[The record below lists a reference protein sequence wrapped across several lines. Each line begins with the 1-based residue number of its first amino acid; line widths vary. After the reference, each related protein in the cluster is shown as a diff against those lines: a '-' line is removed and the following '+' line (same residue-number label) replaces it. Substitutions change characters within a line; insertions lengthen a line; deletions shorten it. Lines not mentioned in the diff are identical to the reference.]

1 MAVPLGDILIRA
13 RQITRP
19 QLDAALEH
27 QRARGGGLDG
37 ALVALGFVTQD
48 DVAAALSRQFRV
60 PSVDLA
66 RFEVDRRVLAL
77 IPPATARKYQMVPLS
92 CCGATLTV
100 AMSDPTNV
108 SALDD
113 VAFMTGCHV
122 EAVVA
127 CETAVAAAL
136 RQYDAQPAPRPAAPA
151 GQAAPGGDPSG
162 RAAAPDSDIEILQDA
177 DDPAGAN
184 AAREGD
190 EAPVV
195 RLVNRLL
202 AAAIQQ
208 GASDVHVEPYD
219 KDLRIRFRID
229 GQLRSAMQPPPYLRE
244 AVTARLKVMARLD
257 IAERRLPQDGRI
269 RLRFRAGAGGARELD
284 LRVSCLP
291 TLFGERIVL
300 RLLDRERL
308 TLDLTR
314 LGFEAQS
321 LRRFEAGIRSP
332 WGMVLVTGPTG
343 SGKTSTLYS
352 SIARLNAPAVNI
364 MTAEDPVEFN
374 LPGVNQV
381 QIREQIGLTFAA
393 ALRSF
398 LRQDPNVILVGEI
411 RDAETAEVAVKAALT
426 GHLLLSTLHTNDAPS
441 TVARLLNMGIE
452 SFLVA
457 GSLNLVCAQR
467 LVRAVCPHCAEPAP
481 MPPEALVGI
490 GFSER
495 AAADTVPRAGRGCG
509 ACNETGYKGRVGL
522 FEVMALGP
530 ALRSMILAGAASHEL
545 GRQALEEGMLTLRQ
559 SGLQKV
565 AAGVTTVD
573 EVLRETSGPAPARGE
588 TEGR

>member
-1 MAVPLGDILIRA
+1 M
-13 RQITRP
+13 
-19 QLDAALEH
+19 
-27 QRARGGGLDG
+27 
-37 ALVALGFVTQD
+37 
-48 DVAAALSRQFRV
+48 
-60 PSVDLA
+60 
-66 RFEVDRRVLAL
+66 LAL
-77 IPPATARKYQMVPLS
+77 IPPATARKYQVVPLS

-100 AMSDPTNV
+100 VMTDPTDV

-113 VAFMTGCHV
+113 IAFMTGCNV

-127 CETAVAAAL
+127 GETAVASAL
-136 RQYDAQPAPRPAAPA
+136 RKYYEQPAPRPEA
-151 GQAAPGGDPSG
+151 QARRDAPGGESSG
-162 RAAAPDSDIEILQDA
+162 LAAPDSDIEILQDA
-177 DDPAGAN
+177 EDPA
-184 AAREGD
+184 AASGERAGD
-190 EAPVV
+190 EVPVV

-202 AAAIQQ
+202 ASAIQH

-219 KDLRIRFRID
+219 KELRIRFRID
-229 GQLRSAMQPPPYLRE
+229 GQLRSATQPPPHLRE
-244 AVTARLKVMARLD
+244 AVTSRLKVMARLD
-257 IAERRLPQDGRI
+257 ITERRLPQDGRI
-269 RLRFRAGAGGARELD
+269 KLRFRAGAGGAREID

-308 TLDLTR
+308 ALDLIR

-398 LRQDPNVILVGEI
+398 LRQDPNIILVGEI
-411 RDAETAEVAVKAALT
+411 RDTETAEVAVKAALT
-426 GHLLLSTLHTNDAPS
+426 GHLVLSTLHTNDAPS

-457 GSLNLVCAQR
+457 GSLNLVCAAS
-467 LVRAVCPHCAEPAP
+467 VRAARSLLPCRPRRSSASASPSAR
-481 MPPEALVGI
+481 PP
-490 GFSER
+490 R
-495 AAADTVPRAGRGCG
+495 RCRGWG
-509 ACNETGYKGRVGL
+509 
-522 FEVMALGP
+522 
-530 ALRSMILAGAASHEL
+530 AGAARATTPATR
-545 GRQALEEGMLTLRQ
+545 GG
-559 SGLQKV
+559 SGCS
-565 AAGVTTVD
+565 
-573 EVLRETSGPAPARGE
+573 R
-588 TEGR
+588 